1 MNAPKPL
8 LVASNQ
14 NASETKSNTG
24 RGAAELRE
32 AVDIVLEQDSM
43 EIAEALSKCSKSGK
57 IQSIQ
62 FMYALAREKEKA
74 GESESARKFRSIAAE
89 WANSPEWTGDLEPET
104 STGEEDTE

>member
-1 MNAPKPL
+1 MNAAKPM
-8 LVASNQ
+8 LVVSNQ

-32 AVDIVLEQDSM
+32 AVDIFLEHDSM

-62 FMYALAREKEKA
+62 FMYALAKEKEKA
-74 GESESARKFRSIAAE
+74 GESESAHKFRSIATE
-89 WANSPEWTGDLEPET
+89 WANSPEWNGDAEAET
-104 STGEEDTE
+104 QAEEEDAN